1 MKHLLLIGILIS
13 STSVWS
19 KADVIFSIKEIQN
32 IIGDYPAYGTPAET
46 ADFNELH
53 RLQDTRTAEEC
64 AQAATEDNV
73 SLQVLFAGARGPLKP
88 NDLKKVSKIT
98 LLAYN
103 AAFVN
108 IATAKNYYKRPRPY
122 LTDTTLN
129 PCAPREKSMAYPSG
143 HATLSRAYAH
153 MLAEYFPE
161 KREALME
168 RANEVAFHRVLGGV
182 HHPTDIEAG
191 KKLGDA
197 IAKAV
202 AELQ

>member
-1 MKHLLLIGILIS
+1 MKHLLLVGILTIS
-13 STSVWS
+13 PTVWS
-19 KADVIFSIKEIQN
+19 KADVIFSIKQIQQML
-32 IIGDYPAYGTPAET
+32 GDYPAHGTPAET

-53 RLQDTRTAEEC
+53 RLQDSRSKTEC
-64 AQAATEDNV
+64 DQAALEDNT
-73 SLQVLFAGARGPLKP
+73 SLEVLFAGARGPLKP
-88 NDLKKVSKIT
+88 KDLKKVSKIT

-143 HATLSRAYAH
+143 HATVSRAYAH

-161 KREALME
+161 KRAELFE
-168 RANEVAFHRVLGGV
+168 RADEIAFHRVLGGV

-191 KKLGDA
+191 KKFGDA

-202 AELQ
+202 EEL